1 MAEAVGQRV
10 PLLLSSAHS
19 PDAGARRAGFG
30 DFGLHGQ
37 ARAVPFRR
45 EGAVLE
51 ERGTTVVGS
60 ATRRGEQSLGNYLMV
75 KHDKRLGKGLSSLI
89 SRETVETALTTAL
102 EADERADPPLAGRQG
117 LEAVLLRPQA
127 LEPNPFQPRKDMDA
141 DGIASLAES
150 LKQSGM
156 LQPIVARR
164 AGTRLEIIAG
174 ERRWRAARQ
183 AGLDLVPVLI
193 RPATDEQMVEMALV
207 ENVQRS
213 DLNPIEKARAYRR
226 LCDEFS
232 LSPEEV
238 GRRVG
243 EDRSTVT
250 NYLRLLDLPGE
261 IAAMVSRG
269 DISMG
274 HARCLLAV
282 DAPDRQ
288 MQLARSVAKN
298 ELSVRALEEVVRRT
312 RTERAAAPD
321 APAGRV
327 KEKSAHVADLE
338 GQFQRALGLKV
349 RIEERRG
356 KGRGRIIIDY
366 NNLDEFDRVAAALGV
381 QWE

>member
-19 PDAGARRAGFG
+19 PDAGARRAGVG
-30 DFGLHGQ
+30 DFGVHGQ

-45 EGAVLE
+45 EGAGLE
-51 ERGTTVVGS
+51 ESGTTVVGS

>member
-1 MAEAVGQRV
+1 
-10 PLLLSSAHS
+10 
-19 PDAGARRAGFG
+19 
-30 DFGLHGQ
+30 
-37 ARAVPFRR
+37 
-45 EGAVLE
+45 
-51 ERGTTVVGS
+51 
-60 ATRRGEQSLGNYLMV
+60 MV

-89 SRETVETALTTAL
+89 SRETVETALTTTL
-102 EADERADPPLAGRQG
+102 EADERGSPALAGRQG

-141 DGIASLAES
+141 EGIASLAES

-174 ERRWRAARQ
+174 ERRWRAAGQ

-193 RPATDEQMVEMALV
+193 RPASDEQMVEMALV
-207 ENVQRS
+207 ENLQRS

-282 DAPDRQ
+282 DALDRQ

-298 ELSVRALEEVVRRT
+298 ELSVRALEEVVRRA
-312 RTERAAAPD
+312 RTERAVAPD
-321 APAGRV
+321 APAGRG

-356 KGRGRIIIDY
+356 KGRGRIVIDY

>member
-1 MAEAVGQRV
+1 
-10 PLLLSSAHS
+10 
-19 PDAGARRAGFG
+19 
-30 DFGLHGQ
+30 
-37 ARAVPFRR
+37 
-45 EGAVLE
+45 
-51 ERGTTVVGS
+51 
-60 ATRRGEQSLGNYLMV
+60 MV
-75 KHDKRLGKGLSSLI
+75 KHDKRLGKGLSSLV
-89 SRETVETALTTAL
+89 SREAVETALTTTL
-102 EADERADPPLAGRQG
+102 EPGERERHPVAGRPG
-117 LEAVLLRPQA
+117 VDALMVRPQA
-127 LEPNPFQPRKDMDA
+127 LEPNPFQPRKDMDTE
-141 DGIASLAES
+141 GIRALAES
-150 LKQSGM
+150 LKQTGM

-174 ERRWRAARQ
+174 ERRWRASRE

-207 ENVQRS
+207 ENIQRS
-213 DLNPIEKARAYRR
+213 DLNPIEKARGYRR

-282 DAPDRQ
+282 PAPDRQ
-288 MQLARSVAKN
+288 MQLARSAAKN
-298 ELSVRALEEVVRRT
+298 QLSVRALEEIVRR
-312 RTERAAAPD
+312 ERVPTARDGGATSPL
-321 APAGRV
+321 AGRV
-327 KEKSAHVADLE
+327 KEASAHVADLE

-349 RIEERRG
+349 RIQERRG